1 MQNTDYKL
9 NSLVLNQ
16 TDYAKINS
24 RIDHVTKINS
34 AANKHVMEGD
44 LKKSNNGL
52 MEYECAV

>member
-52 MEYECAV
+52 ME